1 MCAAIALNPS
11 IRKEK
16 GRRRRKKN
24 KCYVRETG
32 TGKGGWVDKEK
43 EVVEEEE
50 EEEEHKYE
58 LQKDQ
63 NPKETKR
70 VSLREGTS
78 CWNDFRLQFKAS
90 NLESLT

>member
-1 MCAAIALNPS
+1 M
-11 IRKEK
+11 
-16 GRRRRKKN
+16 
-24 KCYVRETG
+24 
-32 TGKGGWVDKEK
+32 
-43 EVVEEEE
+43 EEEE

-78 CWNDFRLQFKAS
+78 C
-90 NLESLT
+90 